1 MTTQKE
7 LGKQNELYQQ
17 TATTYGAALER
28 LAKAYEADPE
38 KRRDLLQEIHVA
50 IWQSFTGFNNLCSLR
65 TWIYRVAHNVATSH
79 VIKDKRIS
87 SKTWLDLDELE
98 DMADE
103 SNIEERID
111 RNLSLEWLMKI
122 IQRLDPLERRLILL
136 YLEGLD
142 ATAIGEIAGITS
154 SNAATKI
161 HRIKSTLIQSFQ
173 QGRAS

>member
-50 IWQSFTGFNNLCSLR
+50 LWQSFAGFNNLCSLR
-65 TWIYRVAHNVATSH
+65 TWTYRVAHNVATSH

-111 RNLSLEWLMKI
+111 RNLSLEWLMKT
-122 IQRLDPLERRLILL
+122 IQRLDPLERLLIVL

>member
-1 MTTQKE
+1 VTTQKE

-17 TATTYGAALER
+17 AATAYGAALER
-28 LAKAYEADPE
+28 LAKAYEADSE
-38 KRRDLLQEIHVA
+38 KRRDLLQEIHIA
-50 IWQSFTGFNNLCSLR
+50 LWQSFAGFSNLCSLR

-98 DMADE
+98 NMAGE
-103 SNIEERID
+103 SNAEERINH
-111 RNLSLEWLMKI
+111 NLALDWLMKM
-122 IQRLDPLERRLILL
+122 IQRLNPLERRLILL

-142 ATAIGEIAGITS
+142 AAAIGEIAGISS
-154 SNAATKI
+154 SNAATQI
-161 HRIKSTLIQSFQ
+161 HRIKSTLIQRFH